1 MPACISG
8 ASLSIWKTSE
18 RSAPVAKAD
27 RDQVSAF
34 PPDLRQSAAGYPA
47 AIGLP
52 RRVPLQ
58 MRPGYG
64 LRPAQNIPAHPV
76 GSPDHEDHRERETEE
91 PDGP

>member
-18 RSAPVAKAD
+18 RSARWRKPTATKFPH
-27 RDQVSAF
+27 F
-34 PPDLRQSAAGYPA
+34 PPDLRQSAAGHHA
-47 AIGLP
+47 GIGLP

-64 LRPAQNIPAHPV
+64 LRPAQDIPAHPV